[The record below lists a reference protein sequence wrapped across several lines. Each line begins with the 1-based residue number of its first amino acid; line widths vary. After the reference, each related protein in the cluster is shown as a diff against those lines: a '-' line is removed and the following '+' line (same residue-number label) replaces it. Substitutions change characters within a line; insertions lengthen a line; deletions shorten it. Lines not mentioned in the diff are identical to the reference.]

1 MEINN
6 VFTLINYGEM
16 FFFFCIVTGG
26 SCQSIT
32 SIKRFLP
39 IDHKYKKNKND
50 FFIGRVENDVA
61 LPVPS
66 KGEMYDVI
74 SQYEGI
80 VFDFQSGKQ
89 KFSGFDVTHNWV
101 K

>member
-1 MEINN
+1 M
-6 VFTLINYGEM
+6 VKC
-16 FFFFCIVTGG
+16 FFYYYCHW
-26 SCQSIT
+26 
-32 SIKRFLP
+32 RFLP

-66 KGEMYDVI
+66 KEEMYDVI

-80 VFDFQSGKQ
+80 VFDFQSGKE